1 MGRTAGHDFFLAN
14 ATNVVDLV
22 GGKQLSIKDTRS
34 WDRTSS
40 SGRRSTNDSH
50 LQCLFSFLPS
60 VDDLR
65 STKQGTCQPF
75 PSIMAL
81 IGSFFL
87 LKDHFLNGQKL
98 IAVCQMWLKSAKCP
112 LNILVGTRRCKKGEN
127 PHLTSMENKAEY
139 QLAGTNTELEW

>member
-1 MGRTAGHDFFLAN
+1 
-14 ATNVVDLV
+14 
-22 GGKQLSIKDTRS
+22 
-34 WDRTSS
+34 
-40 SGRRSTNDSH
+40 
-50 LQCLFSFLPS
+50 
-60 VDDLR
+60 
-65 STKQGTCQPF
+65 
-75 PSIMAL
+75 MAL

-127 PHLTSMENKAEY
+127 PHLTYMENKTEY